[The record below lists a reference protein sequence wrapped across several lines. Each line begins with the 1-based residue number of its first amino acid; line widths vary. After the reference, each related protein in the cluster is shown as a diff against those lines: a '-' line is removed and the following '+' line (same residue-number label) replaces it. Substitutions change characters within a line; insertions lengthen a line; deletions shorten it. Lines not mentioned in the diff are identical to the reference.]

1 MKINK
6 SICSLA
12 LAAPLILSQN
22 VYAGQRPNIVFF
34 LVDDFG
40 WTESSLPFGEKIYPN
55 NQRFKTP
62 NMERLSKKG
71 VMMTNAYACP
81 VSTPTRA
88 SLMTG
93 MNPAHM
99 KITSFIS
106 LYKDIV
112 PDAIGGHPG
121 ATNENLDDIFAH
133 PEWNYNAFCPVSLE
147 PERETYGLNHT
158 LYATPMVEILRDAGY
173 HTIHVGKA
181 HWGPAG
187 TPGSNPYNM
196 GFVVNI
202 AGSSNGHPKSY
213 LPEDNFGN
221 LPGKGD
227 YGSVQN
233 MSQYYGTD
241 VHLTEAMTREAL
253 KTLEH
258 PIRQKIPFYLYFSH
272 YSNHTPIQRD
282 KRYIQPYLGAGM
294 DDRRAML
301 PWLKAWIKVW
311 VIYLISLRL
320 RTWLII
326 QLLSFTLIMG
336 DIVLGMRRVGNL
348 ILRISRYVRGKVQF
362 MKVVF
367 VFLCFFAG
375 RVRLVPGRVSIRLF
389 QRKMCSRQSLKWQG

>member
-62 NMERLSKKG
+62 NMERLSQKG
-71 VMMTNAYACP
+71 VMMTNAYACS

-133 PEWNYNAFCPVSLE
+133 PEWNYNAFCPRFS
-147 PERETYGLNHT
+147 RT
-158 LYATPMVEILRDAGY
+158 
-173 HTIHVGKA
+173 
-181 HWGPAG
+181 G
-187 TPGSNPYNM
+187 T
-196 GFVVNI
+196 
-202 AGSSNGHPKSY
+202 
-213 LPEDNFGN
+213 
-221 LPGKGD
+221 
-227 YGSVQN
+227 
-233 MSQYYGTD
+233 
-241 VHLTEAMTREAL
+241 
-253 KTLEH
+253 
-258 PIRQKIPFYLYFSH
+258 
-272 YSNHTPIQRD
+272 
-282 KRYIQPYLGAGM
+282 
-294 DDRRAML
+294 
-301 PWLKAWIKVW
+301 
-311 VIYLISLRL
+311 
-320 RTWLII
+320 
-326 QLLSFTLIMG
+326 
-336 DIVLGMRRVGNL
+336 
-348 ILRISRYVRGKVQF
+348 
-362 MKVVF
+362 
-367 VFLCFFAG
+367 
-375 RVRLVPGRVSIRLF
+375 
-389 QRKMCSRQSLKWQG
+389 